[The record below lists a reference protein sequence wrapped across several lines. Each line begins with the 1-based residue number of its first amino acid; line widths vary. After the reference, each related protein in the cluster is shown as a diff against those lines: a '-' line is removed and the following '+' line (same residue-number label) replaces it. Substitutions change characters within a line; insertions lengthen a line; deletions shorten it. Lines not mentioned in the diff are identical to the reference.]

1 MDAQTGGKILAKVL
15 MFYALLNI
23 AIECTGLAI
32 FLAINPGKDS
42 NVEMEMENLNQSQ
55 TSETLPLRCTR
66 FFRDLT
72 NIKHYRILWNIVSE
86 FHGYA

>member
-42 NVEMEMENLNQSQ
+42 DMEMENLNQSQ
-55 TSETLPLRCTR
+55 TSDTLPLRCTR
-66 FFRDLT
+66 VFCDLAKI
-72 NIKHYRILWNIVSE
+72 NHFKEYSVGISWIC
-86 FHGYA
+86 F